1 MVAYKASK
9 AAIISINRNLGTAY
23 ANKGIRVNAV
33 VPGVIGTEMWAFSI
47 ARRPMLGYGR
57 ELSPRR
63 ASPRSRWAEP
73 ADRMKLPTS
82 LRS

>member
-33 VPGVIGTEMWAFSI
+33 VPGVIGTEMWAFLDREVPD
-47 ARRPMLGYGR
+47 ARLWVGSFYLDAHLPDPDGPSRPTG
-57 ELSPRR
+57 
-63 ASPRSRWAEP
+63 
-73 ADRMKLPTS
+73 
-82 LRS
+82 